1 MKDKDVYAG
10 GFKIETQKQI
20 NATFLRLMN
29 DTDELTQQRDEL
41 TQQRDELTQQRDE
54 LTQQRDELTQQR
66 DELTQQRDELTQQRD
81 DLLNSTIWRAT
92 KPLRTLVHVFKR

>member
-66 DELTQQRDELTQQRD
+66 D

>member
-41 TQQRDELTQQRDE
+41 TQQRD
-54 LTQQRDELTQQR
+54 
-66 DELTQQRDELTQQRD
+66 

>member
-41 TQQRDELTQQRDE
+41 TQQRDELTQQRD
-54 LTQQRDELTQQR
+54 
-66 DELTQQRDELTQQRD
+66 